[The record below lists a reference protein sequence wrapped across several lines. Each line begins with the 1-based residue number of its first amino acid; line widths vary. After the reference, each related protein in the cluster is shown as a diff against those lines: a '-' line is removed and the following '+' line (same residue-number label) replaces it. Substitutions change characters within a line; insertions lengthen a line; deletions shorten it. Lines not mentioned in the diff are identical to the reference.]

1 MKAAPGGLALS
12 TETPDRRDVELSI
25 IVPLYDEQDNVQ
37 QHRFVPVYAA
47 WRGARVTEPVTHH
60 PRARGRSKYGLERVA
75 KVLLDLIVVKFLFSY
90 LTKPIYVSGGLGH
103 WKRH

>member
-1 MKAAPGGLALS
+1 MEG
-12 TETPDRRDVELSI
+12 R
-25 IVPLYDEQDNVQ
+25 
-37 QHRFVPVYAA
+37 
-47 WRGARVTEPVTHH
+47 RVTEPVTHH
-60 PRARGRSKYGLERVA
+60 PRARGRSKYRLERVA